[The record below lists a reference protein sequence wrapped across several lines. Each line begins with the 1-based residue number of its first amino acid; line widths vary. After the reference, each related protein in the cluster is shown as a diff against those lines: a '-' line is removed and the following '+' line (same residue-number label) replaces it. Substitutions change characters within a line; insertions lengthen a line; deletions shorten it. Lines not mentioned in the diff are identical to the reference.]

1 MEVIKK
7 IIRQAITTGTTAE
20 CTGGTCYVIIP
31 DLTVVYNFNFSI
43 TQENKDLGFFD
54 VYEEEVEVV
63 IPVTTTTTT
72 TTTLPPTETFYAL
85 DDDGDIFLDDNND
98 KFEWI

>member
-7 IIRQAITTGTTAE
+7 TIRQAITTGTTSE

-31 DLTVVYNFNFSI
+31 DLTVVYNLNFSI

-54 VYEEEVEVV
+54 VYEEEV
-63 IPVTTTTTT
+63 IP
-72 TTTLPPTETFYAL
+72 PPTPTEFYAT
-85 DDDGDIFLDDNND
+85 DDDGDIFTDDNGD
-98 KFEWI
+98 LFLIT